1 MPWCKR
7 MGISKTEEGKEKNR
21 VREMSI
27 LNEEIL
33 WEREEILCGNGDKVW
48 LCGESLI
55 SWEIS
60 NGF

>member
-48 LCGESLI
+48 LCGEV
-55 SWEIS
+55 
-60 NGF
+60 